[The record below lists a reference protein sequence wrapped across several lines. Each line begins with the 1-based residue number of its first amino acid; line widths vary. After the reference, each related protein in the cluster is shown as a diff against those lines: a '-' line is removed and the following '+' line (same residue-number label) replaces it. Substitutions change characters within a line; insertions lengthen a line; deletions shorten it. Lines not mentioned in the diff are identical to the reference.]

1 MTMTNSNLEPERDG
15 GLGGAPKSGSFGA
28 QPAGTGLGAAAG
40 GVAVGALAG
49 SILGPVGAAVG
60 AAIGAVTG
68 GLAGRGIADAI
79 DTAAEEGYW
88 RQNFSSR
95 PYVKDG
101 SSFEVYGPAYRFGVD
116 SYARLGDHSFEQAEP
131 ELEREW
137 ERVKGGS
144 QMPWAT
150 AKDATRDAWQ
160 HASDAIERVAPG
172 DSDRDG
178 K

>member
-1 MTMTNSNLEPERDG
+1 MTSSNLEPERG
-15 GLGGAPKSGSFGA
+15 GTSGGAPKSGPFGE

-49 SILGPVGAAVG
+49 SIAGPVGAVVG
-60 AAIGAVTG
+60 AAIGAVAG
-68 GLAGRGIADAI
+68 GLAGGGIADAI

-88 RQNFSSR
+88 RDNFSSR
-95 PYVKDG
+95 PYVKGG
-101 SSFEVYGPAYRFGVD
+101 SSFEDYGPAYRFGVD

-137 ERVKGGS
+137 ERAKGGS
-144 QMPWAT
+144 QLSWAS

-160 HASDAIERVAPG
+160 HVSDAIERVTPG

-178 K
+178 T

>member
-1 MTMTNSNLEPERDG
+1 MTSSNREPERDETT
-15 GLGGAPKSGSFGA
+15 GGAPKSGTFGE

-40 GVAVGALAG
+40 GVAVGALTG
-49 SILGPVGAAVG
+49 SIAGPVGAVVG
-60 AAIGAVTG
+60 AAIGAVAG

-88 RQNFSSR
+88 RDHFSSR

-101 SSFEVYGPAYRFGVD
+101 STFEVYGPAYRFGID
-116 SYARLGDHSFEQAEP
+116 SYARLGHHSFEQAEP

-137 ERVKGGS
+137 ERAKGGS
-144 QMPWAT
+144 QLSWAS
-150 AKDATRDAWQ
+150 AKDAARDAWQ
-160 HASDAIERVAPG
+160 HVSDAIERVTPG

-178 K
+178 R

>member
-1 MTMTNSNLEPERDG
+1 MTSSNLEPERDETT
-15 GLGGAPKSGSFGA
+15 GGAPNSGTFGE

-40 GVAVGALAG
+40 GVAVGALTG
-49 SILGPVGAAVG
+49 SIAGPVGAVVG

-79 DTAAEEGYW
+79 DTAIEEGYW
-88 RQNFSSR
+88 RDNFSSR
-95 PYVKDG
+95 PYVKSG
-101 SSFEVYGPAYRFGVD
+101 STFEVYRPAYRFGVD

-137 ERVKGGS
+137 ERAKGGS
-144 QMPWAT
+144 QLSWAS
-150 AKDATRDAWQ
+150 AKDAARDAWQ
-160 HASDAIERVAPG
+160 RVSDATERVSPG

>member
-1 MTMTNSNLEPERDG
+1 MTSSNLELEPG
-15 GLGGAPKSGSFGA
+15 KTTGGAPKPGTFGE

-49 SILGPVGAAVG
+49 SFAGPVGTVVG
-60 AAIGAVTG
+60 AAIGAVAG

-88 RQNFSSR
+88 RENFSSR
-95 PYVKDG
+95 PYVKRG
-101 SSFEVYGPAYRFGVD
+101 SAFEVYGQAYRFGVE

-137 ERVKGGS
+137 KRAKGGS
-144 QMPWAT
+144 QLSWAS
-150 AKDATRDAWQ
+150 AKDAARDAWQ
-160 HASDAIERVAPG
+160 HVSDSIERVTPG

>member
-1 MTMTNSNLEPERDG
+1 MTSNLEPGREG
-15 GLGGAPKSGSFGA
+15 TSGGAPKSGSFGV

-49 SILGPVGAAVG
+49 SIAGPVGAVVG
-60 AAIGAVTG
+60 AAIGAVAG
-68 GLAGRGIADAI
+68 GLAGSGIADAI

-88 RQNFSSR
+88 RDNFSSQ

-101 SSFEVYGPAYRFGVD
+101 SNFEDYGPAYRFGVD
-116 SYARLGDHSFEQAEP
+116 SYARLGDRSFEQAEP

-137 ERVKGGS
+137 ERAKGGS
-144 QMPWAT
+144 QLSWAS
-150 AKDATRDAWQ
+150 ARDATRDAWQ
-160 HASDAIERVAPG
+160 HVSDAIERVTPQ

>member
-1 MTMTNSNLEPERDG
+1 MTNSNLEPERDG
-15 GLGGAPKSGSFGA
+15 NSGGAPKAGSFGE
-28 QPAGTGLGAAAG
+28 QPAGTGLGAAVG
-40 GVAVGALAG
+40 GVAVGALTG
-49 SILGPVGAAVG
+49 SFAGPVGAAVG
-60 AAIGAVTG
+60 AAIGAVAG

-88 RQNFSSR
+88 RDNFSSR
-95 PYVKDG
+95 PYVKGG
-101 SSFEVYGPAYRFGVD
+101 SNFEDYGPAYRFGVD

-137 ERVKGGS
+137 ERAKGGS
-144 QMPWAT
+144 HLSWAS
-150 AKDATRDAWQ
+150 AKAATRDAWQ
-160 HASDAIERVAPG
+160 HVSDAIERVTPG